1 MGQREVL
8 RIFVGSMFQG
18 QRTVTVV
25 VALDGAMRR
34 AAALLSELTAE
45 TKNMASRKDERKD
58 LSIWVVKIG
67 S

>member
-1 MGQREVL
+1 
-8 RIFVGSMFQG
+8 MFQE

-25 VALDGAMRR
+25 AGLDGAIRR

-45 TKNMASRKDERKD
+45 TKNMASRKDERMD
-58 LSIWVVKIG
+58 LSIWIVTIG